1 MLKQKLGIANKAQNP
16 EPAALDSIRAFFTAP
31 LQPSKQE
38 ALQALFSDG
47 LDPMAMA
54 LDLTGFEH
62 DAP

>member
-1 MLKQKLGIANKAQNP
+1 MTQSPDPRVVDRYKAIFVVSLS
-16 EPAALDSIRAFFTAP
+16 A
-31 LQPSKQE
+31 SKQE